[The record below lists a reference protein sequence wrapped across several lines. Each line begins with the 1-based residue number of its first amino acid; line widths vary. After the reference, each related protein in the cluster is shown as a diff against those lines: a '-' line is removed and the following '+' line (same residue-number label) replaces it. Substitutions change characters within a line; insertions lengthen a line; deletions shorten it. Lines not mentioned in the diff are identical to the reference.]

1 MKRFALLLVPVAFLV
16 GCGPS
21 KMPSEFSGSLS
32 GSGMES
38 RGSGFGSM
46 AEAIRSGNIP
56 PEAILTT
63 VYFDF
68 DKYTVDAKERSKL
81 DGIAGRA
88 KSTKLIIA
96 GYTDQSGTEEYN
108 LGLSDR
114 RAQSVREYLVR
125 SGSTQTNVE
134 VLALGEQN
142 ANQSASTR
150 EAMSSDRK
158 AIVVDANYAGPVAR
172 PTNRPA
178 SAPAI
183 QSGAPAPVSA
193 L

>member
-1 MKRFALLLVPVAFLV
+1 MKRFALLLLPTAFLV

-21 KMPSEFSGSLS
+21 KMPSDFSGSLS

-63 VYFDF
+63 IYFDF

-81 DGIAGRA
+81 DSISGRA
-88 KSTKLIIA
+88 KNTKLIIA

-125 SGSTQTNVE
+125 MGSTQTNIE

-150 EAMSSDRK
+150 EAMASDRK
-158 AIVVDANYAGPVAR
+158 AIIVDANYAGPVAR
-172 PTNRPA
+172 PTNRPFA
-178 SAPAI
+178 APAGK
-183 QSGAPAPVSA
+183 SAAPAPVPA

>member
-1 MKRFALLLVPVAFLV
+1 MKRFALLLLPAAFLV

-21 KMPSEFSGSLS
+21 KMPSDFSGNLS

-38 RGSGFGSM
+38 RGSGFSSM

-88 KSTKLIIA
+88 KNTKLIIA

-125 SGSTQTNVE
+125 LGSTQTNVE

-150 EAMSSDRK
+150 EAMGSDRK
-158 AIVVDANYAGPVAR
+158 AIVVDANYTGPVVR
-172 PTNRPA
+172 PTNRQL
-178 SAPAI
+178 SAPAS

>member
-1 MKRFALLLVPVAFLV
+1 MKRFALLLLPAAFLV

-21 KMPSEFSGSLS
+21 KMPSDFSGSLS

-38 RGSGFGSM
+38 RGSGFSSM

-68 DKYTVDAKERSKL
+68 DKYTVDAKERGKL

-88 KSTKLIIA
+88 KNTKLIIA

-125 SGSTQTNVE
+125 LGSTQTNIE

-150 EAMSSDRK
+150 EAMAADRK

-172 PTNRPA
+172 PASRPA
-178 SAPAI
+178 AAPVKS
-183 QSGAPAPVSA
+183 SGALAPVPA